1 MNLRKNFRIW
11 WQKPRVASDFS
22 QEREVSFLE
31 LFYDL
36 VYVVVIAEVAHHL
49 TYHLSWSGLAEFSL
63 MMVFVMW
70 AWLNGMFYHS
80 LHGSNDVSMRVFTF
94 MQMILVGGM
103 VVFIGDMFTDGA
115 AGFAV
120 VFALFQLLFAGL
132 WFRTGY
138 HDPGHRSVAN
148 SYSYIYI
155 LSALAMFWSATL
167 TNAQTVQVLSA
178 VIGINML
185 LPFMT
190 YFRKKTRK
198 AAVAATKATGDSV
211 ERIGLITIIALG
223 EVVVSSINGV
233 NDLESVT
240 PRAVIVGTLGMLI
253 AIGIW
258 WLYFDFISRRLPKKG
273 FWNNQLFPLLH
284 IPLIAAI
291 AATGGVLRDMISHND
306 AALEPTTRWLF
317 VLSVSAGILTV
328 AILLRLIKQPSAA
341 IQKYTRKG
349 ISTIVVSALIILALG
364 LTSFGHIALLA
375 SVFVALLA
383 PVLYGIRIWIRA
395 QR

>member
-148 SYSYIYI
+148 SYSYIYCPH
-155 LSALAMFWSATL
+155 LQCS
-167 TNAQTVQVLSA
+167 
-178 VIGINML
+178 
-185 LPFMT
+185 
-190 YFRKKTRK
+190 
-198 AAVAATKATGDSV
+198 
-211 ERIGLITIIALG
+211 GLR
-223 EVVVSSINGV
+223 
-233 NDLESVT
+233 
-240 PRAVIVGTLGMLI
+240 P
-253 AIGIW
+253 
-258 WLYFDFISRRLPKKG
+258 
-273 FWNNQLFPLLH
+273 
-284 IPLIAAI
+284 
-291 AATGGVLRDMISHND
+291 
-306 AALEPTTRWLF
+306 
-317 VLSVSAGILTV
+317 
-328 AILLRLIKQPSAA
+328 
-341 IQKYTRKG
+341 
-349 ISTIVVSALIILALG
+349 
-364 LTSFGHIALLA
+364 
-375 SVFVALLA
+375 
-383 PVLYGIRIWIRA
+383 
-395 QR
+395 